1 MRKTFLALAVVIAWA
16 AAAAAAPAPS
26 ALIGGRRPAANT
38 SVTRE
43 IKGGITV
50 QLKNIEMSKQYPDYL
65 SVIFLVTSTSDQV
78 VNVEYKE
85 ASLSDNQGFQWNA
98 DSDVRIG
105 GRETRSREVVEG
117 VPTQV
122 INFYR
127 VGKDYRVDESYARLI
142 FIINGEKLVFRN
154 FPSNP

>member
-1 MRKTFLALAVVIAWA
+1 MRKISLALLAALIWA
-16 AAAAAAPAPS
+16 AAAVAAPSSS
-26 ALIGGRRPAANT
+26 ALIGGRKSQASA

-50 QLKNIEMSKQYPDYL
+50 QLKNMEMSKQYPEYL
-65 SVIFLVTSTSDQV
+65 SVIFAVTSTTDQV
-78 VNVEYKE
+78 ISVDYKE
-85 ASLSDNQGFQWNA
+85 ASLFDNNGFQWDA

-105 GRETRSREVVEG
+105 GRETRSREIIES

-127 VGKDYRVDESYARLI
+127 VGKDYKVDESYVRLI

-154 FPSNP
+154 VPSNP

>member
-1 MRKTFLALAVVIAWA
+1 MRKIFLALSVALIWAVA
-16 AAAAAAPAPS
+16 AVAAPSSS
-26 ALIGGRRPAANT
+26 ALISGRKTQASA
-38 SVTRE
+38 SVMRE

-50 QLKNIEMSKQYPDYL
+50 QLKNMEMAKQYPDYL
-65 SVIFLVTSTSDQV
+65 SVIFVVTSATDQV
-78 VNVEYKE
+78 INVDYRE
-85 ASLSDNQGFQWNA
+85 ASLFDNNGSQWDA

-105 GRETRSREVVEG
+105 GRETRSREIIEG

-127 VGKDYRVDESYARLI
+127 VGKDYKVDESYARLI

-154 FPSNP
+154 VPSNP